1 MENTNEKKSPVQKAK
16 GLVHSVKEHWKTP
29 AEGRYVPLRE
39 IAAYSVGGIGAKL
52 LINTVWTIGLSGTS
66 LLAGSALGL
75 EVGDLTTLNII
86 ATVLNYVLNTLRGY
100 IIDNTRSSKGKF
112 RPYILYM
119 GIPSAII
126 VTVFAFLPFETMSY
140 GAKLY
145 SLFATYILLQ
155 LTNPF
160 YDQAYTTL
168 VQVMSPNSTERADII
183 TVSTFVYSLAPS
195 ITGFAF
201 PAIGGFCGGLDN
213 INAYRVIL
221 PLFGI
226 IGALIGLI
234 AYFGT
239 KERIIVAKDYV
250 PRVPFIKGLMLGATN
265 KYQWARSI
273 QSWFVYFQCGI
284 GNVTTWYFFYG
295 IKDIYNLTKEQ
306 QGLYNG
312 LLITILGAAS
322 TPAMLIFP
330 FLVRKLGKRS
340 LVILY
345 SVGTI
350 VSLLGMLLSL
360 KNLWALFVFSFIKAF
375 FGTFPTLMDGA
386 INADILDYQQY
397 KSGHRVEGMLGQL
410 SGYISIAATMAVTY
424 IVNTVL
430 IQNRYGLIS
439 NYDDLYNQSFRE
451 PISRGMIVF
460 TMLGYAISLIPFIT
474 MYTLTEEDHNAHIDV
489 LKIRAALEDY
499 ATDNL
504 SEGQLDEAVEIYR
517 NAETA
522 LAQTKQKLS
531 ESSSLKRKEKSQLK
545 RSLKALTLVA
555 EEKNRFE
562 SESMK
567 KALSKARELL
577 THSTEE
583 LYSVSEPSLD
593 AYNAANAMPE
603 TTKEERKAKTAALKA
618 ASKELDAFHKK
629 AYEYIKAR
637 ALVRQYDYYLN
648 WNSIFEVKN

>member
-1 MENTNEKKSPVQKAK
+1 MEKTNKKTELVQKIKDGFGKIKAN
-16 GLVHSVKEHWKTP
+16 WKTP
-29 AEGRYVPLRE
+29 AEGRYVPLKE
-39 IAAYSVGGIGAKL
+39 VAAYSVGGIGAKF

-119 GIPSAII
+119 GIPSAVI
-126 VTVFAFLPFETMSY
+126 VTAFAFLPFETMSY
-140 GAKLY
+140 SAKLY
-145 SLFATYILLQ
+145 SLFGAYMLLQ

-226 IGALIGLI
+226 VGALIGLI

-295 IKDIYNLTKEQ
+295 IKDVYNLSTEQ

-312 LLITILGAAS
+312 LIITILGAAS
-322 TPAMLIFP
+322 TPAMLVFP
-330 FLVRKLGKRS
+330 FLVRKLGKRN
-340 LVILY
+340 LVIIY

-350 VSLLGMLLSL
+350 ASLLGMALSL
-360 KNLWALFVFSFIKAF
+360 KNIWALFVFSLKAF

-430 IQNRYGLIS
+430 IQNRYGLIK

-460 TMLGYAISLIPFIT
+460 TMIGYAISLIPFIT

-499 ATDNL
+499 ATGDL
-504 SEGQLDEAVEIYR
+504 SEGQLGEAVGIYR
-517 NAETA
+517 SAEAALAETEER
-522 LAQTKQKLS
+522 LS
-531 ESSSLKRKEKSQLK
+531 NSSTLKHKEKTRLKRQ
-545 RSLKALTLVA
+545 LKALLLVT

-562 SESMK
+562 SENMQ

-577 THSTEE
+577 THTTEE

-603 TTKEERKAKTAALKA
+603 TTKEEREAKSAALKK

-637 ALVRQYDYYLN
+637 TLLKQYDYYLN
-648 WNSIFEVKN
+648 WNNIFEVKR

>member
-1 MENTNEKKSPVQKAK
+1 MKNTNEKK
-16 GLVHSVKEHWKTP
+16 GLVRSVKEHWKTP

-39 IAAYSVGGIGAKL
+39 IAAYSVGGIGAKF

-126 VTVFAFLPFETMSY
+126 VTVFAFLPFETMGY

-201 PAIGGFCGGLDN
+201 PAIGGFFGGLDN

-451 PISRGMIVF
+451 PVSRGMIVF

>member
-1 MENTNEKKSPVQKAK
+1 
-16 GLVHSVKEHWKTP
+16 
-29 AEGRYVPLRE
+29 
-39 IAAYSVGGIGAKL
+39 
-52 LINTVWTIGLSGTS
+52 
-66 LLAGSALGL
+66 
-75 EVGDLTTLNII
+75 
-86 ATVLNYVLNTLRGY
+86 
-100 IIDNTRSSKGKF
+100 
-112 RPYILYM
+112 
-119 GIPSAII
+119 
-126 VTVFAFLPFETMSY
+126 
-140 GAKLY
+140 
-145 SLFATYILLQ
+145 
-155 LTNPF
+155 
-160 YDQAYTTL
+160 
-168 VQVMSPNSTERADII
+168 
-183 TVSTFVYSLAPS
+183 
-195 ITGFAF
+195 
-201 PAIGGFCGGLDN
+201 
-213 INAYRVIL
+213 
-221 PLFGI
+221 
-226 IGALIGLI
+226 
-234 AYFGT
+234 
-239 KERIIVAKDYV
+239 
-250 PRVPFIKGLMLGATN
+250 
-265 KYQWARSI
+265 
-273 QSWFVYFQCGI
+273 
-284 GNVTTWYFFYG
+284 
-295 IKDIYNLTKEQ
+295 
-306 QGLYNG
+306 
-312 LLITILGAAS
+312 
-322 TPAMLIFP
+322 
-330 FLVRKLGKRS
+330 
-340 LVILY
+340 
-345 SVGTI
+345 
-350 VSLLGMLLSL
+350 
-360 KNLWALFVFSFIKAF
+360 
-375 FGTFPTLMDGA
+375 MDGA

>member
-1 MENTNEKKSPVQKAK
+1 MEKTNKKTELVQKIKDGFGKIKAN
-16 GLVHSVKEHWKTP
+16 WKTP
-29 AEGRYVPLRE
+29 AEGRYVPLKE
-39 IAAYSVGGIGAKL
+39 VAAYSVGGIGAKF

-119 GIPSAII
+119 GIPSAVI
-126 VTVFAFLPFETMSY
+126 VTAFAFLPFETMSY
-140 GAKLY
+140 SAKLY
-145 SLFATYILLQ
+145 SLFGAYMLLQ

-226 IGALIGLI
+226 VGALIGLI

-239 KERIIVAKDYV
+239 RERIIVAKDYV

-295 IKDIYNLTKEQ
+295 IKDVYNLSTEQ

-312 LLITILGAAS
+312 LIITILGAAS
-322 TPAMLIFP
+322 TPAMLVFP
-330 FLVRKLGKRS
+330 FLVRKLGKRN
-340 LVILY
+340 LVIIY

-350 VSLLGMLLSL
+350 ASLLGMALSL
-360 KNLWALFVFSFIKAF
+360 KNIWALFVFSLKAF

-430 IQNRYGLIS
+430 IQNRYGLIK

-460 TMLGYAISLIPFIT
+460 TMIGYAISLIPFIT

-499 ATDNL
+499 ATGDL
-504 SEGQLDEAVEIYR
+504 SEGQLGEAVGIYR
-517 NAETA
+517 SAEAALAETEER
-522 LAQTKQKLS
+522 LS
-531 ESSSLKRKEKSQLK
+531 NSSTLKHKEKTRLKRQ
-545 RSLKALTLVA
+545 LKALLLVT

-562 SESMK
+562 SENMQ

-577 THSTEE
+577 THTTEE

-603 TTKEERKAKTAALKA
+603 TTKEEREAKSAALKK

-637 ALVRQYDYYLN
+637 TLLKQYDYYLN
-648 WNSIFEVKN
+648 WNNIFEVKR